1 MQVHFRHPD
10 RIKENWNARY
20 IELLSWYSDV
30 ERTGEKPVGLL
41 AKVEVEGSN
50 PFARSIFLNLI
61 QNLPPTLRRR
71 AYYAA
76 HVGASRNGYVIAWQG
91 WLALFGVADGRCN
104 PANSGCKVLFSI
116 V

>member
-50 PFARSIFLNLI
+50 PFARSIVATV
-61 QNLPPTLRRR
+61 QQWSRRLT
-71 AYYAA
+71 AKAA
-76 HVGASRNGYVIAWQG
+76 RII
-91 WLALFGVADGRCN
+91 FGTR
-104 PANSGCKVLFSI
+104 P
-116 V
+116 

>member
-41 AKVEVEGSN
+41 AKVGVEGSN
-50 PFARSIFLNLI
+50 PFARSKSSDSSMGLKNKGDFPLFL
-61 QNLPPTLRRR
+61 P
-71 AYYAA
+71 
-76 HVGASRNGYVIAWQG
+76 V
-91 WLALFGVADGRCN
+91 
-104 PANSGCKVLFSI
+104 
-116 V
+116 

>member
-50 PFARSIFLNLI
+50 PFARSSFLPENQLFEPREAREGLVTTVNSPGIVTTLSPVQFQLGTI
-61 QNLPPTLRRR
+61 Q
-71 AYYAA
+71 AC
-76 HVGASRNGYVIAWQG
+76 SRPSQPNQ
-91 WLALFGVADGRCN
+91 
-104 PANSGCKVLFSI
+104 
-116 V
+116 

>member
-41 AKVEVEGSN
+41 AKVGVEGSN
-50 PFARSIFLNLI
+50 PFARSKSLDSSKYLK
-61 QNLPPTLRRR
+61 
-71 AYYAA
+71 Y
-76 HVGASRNGYVIAWQG
+76 NGK
-91 WLALFGVADGRCN
+91 N
-104 PANSGCKVLFSI
+104 H
-116 V
+116 

>member
-41 AKVEVEGSN
+41 AKVGVEGSN
-50 PFARSIFLNLI
+50 PFARSSFPN
-61 QNLPPTLRRR
+61 NFRHLRRM
-71 AYYAA
+71 AA
-76 HVGASRNGYVIAWQG
+76 
-91 WLALFGVADGRCN
+91 
-104 PANSGCKVLFSI
+104 
-116 V
+116 

>member
-41 AKVEVEGSN
+41 AKVGVEGSN
-50 PFARSIFLNLI
+50 PFARSSFLPENQRFEAKANRSWLGDKG
-61 QNLPPTLRRR
+61 LPRSLCLHIVSNFPEGR
-71 AYYAA
+71 A
-76 HVGASRNGYVIAWQG
+76 
-91 WLALFGVADGRCN
+91 
-104 PANSGCKVLFSI
+104 
-116 V
+116 